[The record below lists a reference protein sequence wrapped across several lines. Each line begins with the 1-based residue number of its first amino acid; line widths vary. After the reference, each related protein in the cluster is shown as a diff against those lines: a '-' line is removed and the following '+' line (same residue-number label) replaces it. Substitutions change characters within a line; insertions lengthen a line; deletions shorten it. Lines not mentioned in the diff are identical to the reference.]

1 MEHSE
6 LAVPAAK
13 PSSDGCDEVE
23 PERAAEDPGPGPA
36 PATSSAVLL
45 VDTTGDRHTESAAAT
60 EESGARRT
68 RRGMVGITMSL
79 SLNCGSG
86 I

>member
-1 MEHSE
+1 M
-6 LAVPAAK
+6 PAAE

-23 PERAAEDPGPGPA
+23 PERAAEGPGPA

-45 VDTTGDRHTESAAAT
+45 VDTAGDRHTESAAAT
-60 EESGARRT
+60 EESGARRM